1 MTELNM
7 TIKGKT
13 ILFTGKC
20 SLTRTDMKKEA
31 NSKGAIATNNFGRKV
46 DIIVYGESYKQYLVE
61 KAGDF
66 GIEVLSEEEYRKR
79 LNSTPKK
86 S

>member
-1 MTELNM
+1 M
-7 TIKGKT
+7 TIKGKK
-13 ILFTGKC
+13 ILFTGRC
-20 SLTRTDMKKEA
+20 SLSRSDMKKEA
-31 NSKGAIATNNFGRKV
+31 NSKGAITTNNFGRKV
-46 DIIVYGESYKQYLVE
+46 DIIVYGESYTQHLIE
-61 KAGDF
+61 RASDF